1 MNELSPRWKFF
12 RVCCIIQMVLVAL
25 QLMLSVSSI
34 FWRKQLVYPITETLA
49 YGVIFVF
56 VYMGLSILNYNYPD
70 NPLTPR
76 QKRNFNWLFLINFLL
91 IAYVFAQLLVEF
103 KGVFPM
109 IFEIEAPLRTYLL
122 LGALVLINLLIFV
135 LHLVFLGGMYKLRRI
150 IYENTVTQ
158 WVNQF
163 DEEKK

>member
-1 MNELSPRWKFF
+1 
-12 RVCCIIQMVLVAL
+12 MVLVAL

-34 FWRKQLVYPITETLA
+34 FWRKQLVYPITESLA
-49 YGVIFVF
+49 YGVMFVF

-70 NPLTPR
+70 QPLTPR

-91 IAYVFAQLLVEF
+91 IAYVFAQLLVEA
-103 KGVFPM
+103 KGVFPI
-109 IFEIEAPLRTYLL
+109 IFEIEAPLRLYLIWVALL
-122 LGALVLINLLIFV
+122 LVNLLIFV

-150 IYENTVTQ
+150 IYENTINQ
-158 WVNQF
+158 WVSQF